1 MNLETNEL
9 NDLDFQELCRGNKCV
24 AFFVY
29 NRNFY
34 WVLDWKENYQLNA
47 EPDFEAY
54 ISKGT
59 FSKEKVDQ
67 IRESF
72 RSGISQ
78 LDEQNFPNYLNLPDT
93 RILSSA
99 SMREIFFGK
108 FVSRFEH
115 IAKTMMEFIS
125 FGVELSPEQEELRV
139 SVDALLPKFYIN
151 FDRKRYFHMDWS
163 RFHDKYC
170 YQGWVTNASD
180 FELLIPH
187 SEKYWLFDNGQT
199 LWTVTN
205 IRWD

>member
-1 MNLETNEL
+1 M
-9 NDLDFQELCRGNKCV
+9 
-24 AFFVY
+24 
-29 NRNFY
+29 
-34 WVLDWKENYQLNA
+34 
-47 EPDFEAY
+47 
-54 ISKGT
+54 
-59 FSKEKVDQ
+59 
-67 IRESF
+67 
-72 RSGISQ
+72 
-78 LDEQNFPNYLNLPDT
+78 NLPDT
-93 RILSSA
+93 RILSSD

-151 FDRKRYFHMDWS
+151 FDRKRYFHNDWS